1 MKRLVLACTF
11 ALAGALISA
20 QTHFYVDV
28 ITVQPNAPTAQD
40 PVSISLH
47 GGLSSTGAYISAA
60 SAEVN
65 GNTVT
70 INIVALDPGG
80 ATVIVPHTETVNVG
94 VLPAGAYEIVIN
106 GTSVADLA
114 QTPDHFFTVTAG
126 DDPCVDVDID
136 FVQWAPFSD
145 TALIV
150 HVYNL
155 STELF
160 DYPGFVLL
168 DANGD
173 TLAMETVNFFG
184 IGLDSYHT
192 LRIHPDATIPVGSSM
207 LSLHL
212 WTGFYSEQ
220 ACTWDLLLDLCPP
233 APCQTLYPIMQNYG
247 GGFTLG
253 DFGWTVQNVDFETV
267 ASGTF
272 TLTAMEQADT
282 DTLCL
287 PPGHY
292 FMECTP
298 QQGSTG
304 GQPYFGV
311 MTSIWIDGPQTPV
324 VWSLPVPLAFD
335 FLPGCLESTND
346 VNEASLVSNV
356 VVGSTVNGIVLSS
369 PDGMPLGQIEIM
381 DVRGRVLHRSSTT
394 SNTELIDL
402 HGIGSCVL
410 IVRVDGTALRTVRG
424 AR

>member
-1 MKRLVLACTF
+1 MIQRLSIPAFLLVATTLNAQTYF
-11 ALAGALISA
+11 HIDGITLQPSGPTSTDALAI
-20 QTHFYVDV
+20 DV
-28 ITVQPNAPTAQD
+28 
-40 PVSISLH
+40 S
-47 GGLSSTGAYISAA
+47 GGLSSTGAYIAFA
-60 SAEVN
+60 SANVQ
-65 GNTVT
+65 GSVVSIT
-70 INIVALDPGG
+70 IDAMDDGG
-80 ATVIVPHTETVNVG
+80 ATVIVPHTESLDLG
-94 VLPAGAYEIVIN
+94 MLPAGEYMIEIVGQN
-106 GTSVADLA
+106 VADGA
-114 QTPDHFFTVTAG
+114 PSGQHFFEVTAG
-126 DDPCVDVDID
+126 DHCALLDID

-150 HVYNL
+150 HANNL

-212 WTGFYSEQ
+212 WTGFYSEP
-220 ACTWDLLLDLCPP
+220 ACTWDLQLDLCPP
-233 APCQTLYPIMQNYG
+233 APCQTLYPIMQNFG
-247 GGFTLG
+247 SGFTLG
-253 DFGWTVQNVDFETV
+253 DFGWTILNVVFETV

-272 TLTAMEQADT
+272 TLTAMDQADT

-311 MTSIWIDGPQTPV
+311 MTSNWIGGPQTPV

-346 VNEASLVSNV
+346 INEASLVSNV
-356 VVGSTVNGIVLSS
+356 VVGSTVNGIVLSR
-369 PDGMPLGQIEIM
+369 PDGMPLGQIEVM

-394 SNTELIDL
+394 SNTEPIDL

-410 IVRVDGTALRTVRG
+410 IVRVDGTALRTVWG